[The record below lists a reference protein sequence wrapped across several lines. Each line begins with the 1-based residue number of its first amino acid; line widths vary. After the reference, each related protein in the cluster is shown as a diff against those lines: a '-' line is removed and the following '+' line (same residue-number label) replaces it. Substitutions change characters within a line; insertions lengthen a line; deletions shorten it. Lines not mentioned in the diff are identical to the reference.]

1 LTLLTID
8 DIIIDAVRGGTM
20 RIDISPVLKYDGEQ
34 IDFDTQLTL
43 TEFEGA
49 YGEKP
54 LSEPVRVCGLVE
66 SLHGAVR
73 VTMEVSGRLHF
84 LCDRCTKPYE
94 LPFRYPLNAMVTT
107 DPAAE
112 ETEELILAKDNRIDL
127 AEQAAILIG
136 LHMPFKHLCKEDCKG
151 LCPICGTDLNEGDC
165 GCKPDIRDP
174 RWDALR
180 ELFDNHES

>member
-1 LTLLTID
+1 
-8 DIIIDAVRGGTM
+8 M

-34 IDFDTQLTL
+34 IDFDTQLDL
-43 TEFEGA
+43 SELEGA

-54 LSEPVRVCGLVE
+54 LPEQVHACGQVAN
-66 SLHGAVR
+66 LHGAVR
-73 VTMEVSGRLHF
+73 ITMEVKGVLHF

-94 LPFRYPLNAMVTT
+94 LEFCYPLDAMVTT

-112 ETEELILAKDNRIDL
+112 ETDELIYAKDSRIDL
-127 AEQAAILIG
+127 KEQAAILIG

-151 LCPICGTDLNEGDC
+151 LCPICGCDLNEGDC
-165 GCKPDIRDP
+165 GCEPDRRDP

-180 ELFDNHES
+180 ELFNNHES

>member
-1 LTLLTID
+1 
-8 DIIIDAVRGGTM
+8 M

-34 IDFDTQLTL
+34 IEFDTQLDL
-43 TEFEGA
+43 TELQGA

-54 LSEPVRVCGLVE
+54 LREPVRVCGRVE
-66 SLHGAVR
+66 NLHGSVR
-73 VTMEVSGRLHF
+73 ITMEVSGRLHF

-94 LPFRYPLNAMVTT
+94 LPFRYPLDAMVTT

-112 ETEELILAKDNRIDL
+112 ETEELIFAEGSRIDL
-127 AEQAAILIG
+127 ALQASILIG

-151 LCPICGTDLNEGDC
+151 LCPICGADRNEVECD
-165 GCKPDIRDP
+165 CKPDRHDP

-180 ELFDNHES
+180 ELFDNQES